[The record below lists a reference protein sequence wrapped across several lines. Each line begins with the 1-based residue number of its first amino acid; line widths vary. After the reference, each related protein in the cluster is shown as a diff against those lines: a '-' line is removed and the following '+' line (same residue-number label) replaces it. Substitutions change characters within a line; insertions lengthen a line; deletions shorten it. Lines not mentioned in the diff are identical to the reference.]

1 MFNAEKIISAIID
14 AGKETLDI
22 YAKDDYKVSFKEDSS
37 PLTAADK
44 ASNEVIVN
52 TLQKT
57 EIPIL
62 SEEGNSI
69 PFEKRKL
76 WKKYWLIDP
85 LDGTKEFINK
95 NGEFTINIALIE
107 KNRPVAGFVY
117 VPVKDTLYIGICK
130 GGHFQE
136 FDSPLALKS
145 EKASDNLNLVTIPNI
160 KKDKIVVMGSRSHM
174 NEETSRFIEKLKE
187 KHPDLTFESRGS
199 SLKICAL
206 AEGSAHFYPRY
217 APTMEWDTAAAH
229 AVLLA
234 AGGRI
239 LQKDS
244 DKEVIYNKE
253 NLLNPHFLALGP
265 ETEHYNS

>member
-1 MFNAEKIISAIID
+1 MVKTEKIISSIIE
-14 AGKETLDI
+14 AGKKTLDI

-44 ASNEVIVN
+44 ASNEIIVN
-52 TLQKT
+52 TLQET
-57 EIPIL
+57 EIPVL
-62 SEEGNSI
+62 SEEGKAI
-69 PFEKRKL
+69 PYTTRKL

-107 KNRPVAGFVY
+107 KNQPVAGFVY

-130 GGHFQE
+130 GGIFNGY
-136 FDSPLALKS
+136 DTTVAMKS
-145 EKASDNLNLVTIPNI
+145 ENASKLLNLETIPNI
-160 KKDKIVVMGSRSHM
+160 KKEQIVVMGSRSHM
-174 NEETSRFIEKLKE
+174 NEETSAYIDKLKI

-206 AEGSAHFYPRY
+206 AEGSAHYYPRF

-239 LQKDS
+239 LQKDTG
-244 DKEVIYNKE
+244 KEVIYNKE
-253 NLLNPHFLALGP
+253 ELLNPHFLAIAKGLDL
-265 ETEHYNS
+265 